1 MNGEM
6 WMFDRAELEGIIL
19 LADVAIRME
28 RVLHVLGIEQSADE
42 RVRVLQ
48 LRAKAQHLRSLTKE
62 STEEKVNE
70 ILS

>member
-1 MNGEM
+1 
-6 WMFDRAELEGIIL
+6 MFDRAELEGIIL

-48 LRAKAQHLRSLTKE
+48 LRAKAQHLHSLTKE

>member
-1 MNGEM
+1 
-6 WMFDRAELEGIIL
+6 MFDRAELEGIIL